1 MLLCPWRRDPKVT
14 RFSDDPGYWIY
25 SIVTALCYGVV
36 VPDLVTGDEREIDRR
51 SRFAGVVTRRG
62 TQGREIEV
70 DAYEKP
76 SKSGCRDLFQI
87 TSFKSLEQREIV
99 IKTLPQEDHRV
110 SPLLEVILSP
120 SITVPVVSVYRSRI
134 KLFLLQKQGGKRNE
148 GTRPLITAATLEETT
163 VSISAIRPYRYGT
176 DAEGVVALVEKV
188 SNSKSRGGRRW
199 PWFGSALAHL
209 THCEELEWFGLA
221 QVRADSGLRSVWPE
235 FIDKYG
241 SGQLGQL

>member
-1 MLLCPWRRDPKVT
+1 MLLCPQRRDPKVT
-14 RFSDDPGYWIY
+14 RFLDDPGCWIY

-36 VPDLVTGDEREIDRR
+36 VPDLVTRDEREIDRR
-51 SRFAGVVTRRG
+51 SKFAGVVTHRW

-70 DAYEKP
+70 NTYEKP

-87 TSFKSLEQREIV
+87 TSFRSLEQREIV
-99 IKTLPQEDHRV
+99 TKTLPQEDHRV

-120 SITVPVVSVYRSRI
+120 FTTVPVVSVYRSKI

-148 GTRPLITAATLEETT
+148 GTRPLITAATSEETT
-163 VSISAIRPYRYGT
+163 VSISAIRPYRCGT
-176 DAEGVVALVEKV
+176 DAGVVALVEKV

-199 PWFGSALAHL
+199 PWFRSAMAHL
-209 THCEELEWFGLA
+209 THCEELEWLWLA
-221 QVRADSGLRSVWPE
+221 QVRADSGLRLVWLE

-241 SGQLGQL
+241 RVRLWLG